1 MVQRFYGVKRWM
13 YRTGRPGALARAMNR
28 ISAVQFSAGI
38 LSPARAVT
46 LEVSGRRT
54 GRLVPFPAVA
64 AGYEGGRYLVSML
77 GRPLFGDA
85 VDMTSGPGNRSHSRQ
100 LWGMAF
106 DGIGKALRG
115 LAQRLGGTRLG
126 VLAIGR
132 VVSPLQRQLYRRT
145 GGRLSLTGRA
155 PVLLLTTTG
164 RRTGKARTVPLLYI
178 RDGDH
183 LVICNVNP
191 GFERPNPW
199 TLNLR
204 AEPHAQVQIGRDTA
218 RMRAHAASEDEL
230 DRYWPQLTQMWPAYQ
245 AFYDK
250 GGNRSVFVLE
260 QEGQS

>member
-1 MVQRFYGVKRWM
+1 MEANRVQKGPF
-13 YRTGRPGALARAMNR
+13 TG
-28 ISAVQFSAGI
+28 
-38 LSPARAVT
+38 
-46 LEVSGRRT
+46 EGRRPNDSGT
-54 GRLVPFPAVA
+54 ALRN
-64 AGYEGGRYLVSML
+64 
-77 GRPLFGDA
+77 RPLFSGA
-85 VDMTSGPGNRSHSRQ
+85 ADMTSGPGNRSHSRQ

-106 DGIGKALRG
+106 DGIGKAFRG

-126 VLAIGR
+126 VLTIGR

-178 RDGDH
+178 RDGDR

-204 AEPHAQVQIGRDTA
+204 AEPYAQVQIGRGTV
-218 RMRAHAASEDEL
+218 RVRAHAASEDEL

-260 QEGQS
+260 PEGQS

>member
-1 MVQRFYGVKRWM
+1 MFPQRAQA
-13 YRTGRPGALARAMNR
+13 ALY
-28 ISAVQFSAGI
+28 SV
-38 LSPARAVT
+38 
-46 LEVSGRRT
+46 
-54 GRLVPFPAVA
+54 
-64 AGYEGGRYLVSML
+64 
-77 GRPLFGDA
+77 A
-85 VDMTSGPGNRSHSRQ
+85 VDMTSGPGDRSCSRQ
-100 LWGMAF
+100 WWGMAF
-106 DGIGKALRG
+106 DAIGKALRG

-132 VVSPLQRQLYRRT
+132 IVSPLQRQLYRRT

-178 RDGDH
+178 RDGDR

-204 AEPHAQVQIGRDTA
+204 AGPHAQVQIGRGTS
-218 RMRAHAASEDEL
+218 RVQAHVASEDEL
-230 DRYWPQLTQMWPAYQ
+230 DRYWPQLTKMWPAYQ

-250 GGNRSVFVLE
+250 GGKRSVFVLE
-260 QEGQS
+260 PEGQS